1 MAALQSSE
9 AALPRRAP
17 PRAPAKGELNL
28 QGQRLGRKG
37 RDTRDRI
44 VTAASELL
52 AETGDTAFSLS
63 AVARKA
69 GLGMT
74 SLYVYF
80 ADLTELLLAVLEPVM
95 ASAEETYLGHLR
107 TRWPDEL
114 LGDHCRDYVRDYY
127 RFWQK
132 HTRALHL
139 RNSLSE
145 SGNDLRMARYR
156 VEAGLPML
164 RLLVMQMDGDPE
176 DITTPAYGMATALFT
191 GIDRLVA
198 VRTAMQWSI
207 PPETAFN
214 PDLGNQLRAE
224 ARLIELAIAD
234 MRKSGA
240 Q

>member
-1 MAALQSSE
+1 VAAVQTSAGTLQKRS
-9 AALPRRAP
+9 LPRK
-17 PRAPAKGELNL
+17 PAATELNL

-44 VTAASELL
+44 VAAASECL
-52 AETGDTAFSLS
+52 AQDDDNAFTLS

-107 TRWPDEL
+107 TRWPDDA
-114 LGDHCRDYVRDYY
+114 LGAHCREFVRDYY

-132 HTRALHL
+132 HTRVLHL
-139 RNSLSE
+139 RNSQSE
-145 SGNDLRMARYR
+145 GGSDVRMARYR
-156 VEAGLPML
+156 VQSGLPML
-164 RLLVMQMDGDPE
+164 QLLVAQMDGDPA

-198 VRTAMQWSI
+198 VRTSIQWTI
-207 PPETAFN
+207 PADTAFN
-214 PDLGNQLRAE
+214 PDLGNQLGAE
-224 ARLIELAIAD
+224 ARLLELAIAD
-234 MRKSGA
+234 MRQTGSD
-240 Q
+240 